1 MHRPVTGQVL
11 KKIYRQLLD
20 KYGAQHWWPAEAPF
34 EMIVGAILT
43 QSASWINVEKAIANL
58 KDAGA
63 LSPQALRQL
72 SLPEIAAL
80 IYPSG
85 YYNAKAVKL
94 KAFVQWLEE
103 HYNDNLNLLFKT
115 GAKCLRQKLLSIHGI
130 GEETADSIMLYAAGK
145 PIFVVDAYTR
155 RIVNR
160 IGIAPQNDSYHAYQM
175 LFMEN
180 LPLDTTLFNEYHALL
195 VQLAKDTCRK
205 SPFCHKCCLSNLC
218 RFFYDRVD
226 SPQS

>member
-1 MHRPVTGQVL
+1 MHRPVKAQLL
-11 KKIYRQLLD
+11 KKIYGRLLD
-20 KYGAQHWWPAEAPF
+20 KYGAQHWWPAEDPF

-43 QSASWINVEKAIANL
+43 QSAAWTNVEKAIVNL
-58 KDAGA
+58 KNAKA
-63 LSPQALRQL
+63 LSPGALRQL

-218 RFFYDRVD
+218 RFFHDRT
-226 SPQS
+226 QSSRP